1 MLFFIIVYTMRR
13 HSNLQFL
20 KRGGG
25 GGIASPWISLTVNL
39 QLFIVL
45 FISVCSQNMLCANH
59 FITACTCTSK
69 CNPVVQGLWGG
80 EGRGKEEPWLLF
92 SFVTVVCCIVKFFVS
107 LLPCEICS
115 LASWLF
121 CKILA
126 NLGIGMPMLA
136 SNYIPEGMNV
146 VLQSENGVLGLV
158 S

>member
-25 GGIASPWISLTVNL
+25 GGIASPWVSLTVNL

-69 CNPVVQGLWGG
+69 CDPVVQGLWGG
-80 EGRGKEEPWLLF
+80 EGRGGGRKSPDCFLALSLLF
-92 SFVTVVCCIVKFFVS
+92 
-107 LLPCEICS
+107 
-115 LASWLF
+115 A
-121 CKILA
+121 
-126 NLGIGMPMLA
+126 
-136 SNYIPEGMNV
+136 
-146 VLQSENGVLGLV
+146 VL
-158 S
+158 

>member
-1 MLFFIIVYTMRR
+1 MLLFIIVYTTRR

-20 KRGGG
+20 MGG
-25 GGIASPWISLTVNL
+25 GGIASHWISLIVNL

-45 FISVCSQNMLCANH
+45 FIFQCAAKTCCVQIMLSLHVPVHLSVTQLFLGS
-59 FITACTCTSK
+59 
-69 CNPVVQGLWGG
+69 G
-80 EGRGKEEPWLLF
+80 EGRGKEEPWPLF
-92 SFVTVVCCIVKFFVS
+92 RFVTVVCCIVKYFVS

-115 LASWLF
+115 LTSWLF